1 MMMAYGYDAPQDL
14 MEDFQWHVRDNKIKC
29 QHCNATLDI
38 NQYWPDCGPDCR
50 NYSDGEHLEARVDDP
65 EFQFEPETADDIN
78 EDWFELVDEP
88 ETKMEQQELFG
99 KEK

>member
-1 MMMAYGYDAPQDL
+1 L
-14 MEDFQWHVRDNKIKC
+14 N
-29 QHCNATLDI
+29 I

-50 NYSDGEHLEARVDDP
+50 NYTDGEYLEARVDDP
-65 EFQFEPETADDIN
+65 EFQLPVEVANDIN
-78 EDWFELVDEP
+78 EDWFEIDEQVE